1 MKQSAQHRLLISK
14 LLVWWKGGNDLLTLV
29 FLCFSI
35 LWLFMYVDSL
45 PTACSCWWWW
55 FRGFFLPFYCHL
67 ERRGVKTWLTWHFQS
82 TYQKFLRWKTNQPF
96 LTWRFYL
103 FFFSTPSLL
112 PHFNCSRG
120 SDMCICTEE
129 EMEERERERWEE
141 CLYTGAYEFSF
152 APRSEFSVHTQP
164 QQPAVES
171 AV

>member
-1 MKQSAQHRLLISK
+1 
-14 LLVWWKGGNDLLTLV
+14 
-29 FLCFSI
+29 
-35 LWLFMYVDSL
+35 MYVDSL

-129 EMEERERERWEE
+129 EMEEREREVRGMPIYRGLWIFI
-141 CLYTGAYEFSF
+141 CSSVGILRTYTTAAAGRRVCCIILKREYFMYIYF
-152 APRSEFSVHTQP
+152 KLFRSSSERGRRRRRK
-164 QQPAVES
+164 
-171 AV
+171 